1 MQPHFEMA
9 SLSRQNGRELMP
21 RYKLL
26 IEYDGGALSGWQLQ
40 DDQQT
45 VQGVLE
51 SAIEK
56 LHGQRC
62 LVYGAGRTDAGVHA
76 LGQVAHVDL
85 PRVWDPFV
93 LRNAIN
99 GNVRPHRVSVVEAE
113 VVSDDFH
120 ARFGATERRYLY
132 RILNRRAPPALDHGK
147 VWYVPVDLDVDAM
160 HEAAQHLVGTHDFST
175 FRAASCQAQSPVK
188 TLDVLNVSRYGEEI
202 EIEARAR
209 SFLHHQVRSMVG
221 SLKQVGDGKW
231 TVRDMKRA
239 LEAKDREAC
248 GAVAPSAG
256 LYLVGVSYEPL
267 SEGHQQ
273 SL

>member
-1 MQPHFEMA
+1 
-9 SLSRQNGRELMP
+9 MP

-26 IEYDGGALSGWQLQ
+26 IEYDGGALSGWQVQ
-40 DDQQT
+40 DDQPT

-51 SAIEK
+51 NAIEK
-56 LHGQRC
+56 LHGAHC

-76 LGQVAHVDL
+76 FGQVAHVDL
-85 PRVWDPFV
+85 PKAWDPFV

-99 GNVRPHRVSVVEAE
+99 GNVRPHCVSVIEIE
-113 VVSDDFH
+113 EVSDEFH
-120 ARFGATERRYLY
+120 ARFSATERRYLY
-132 RILNRRAPPALDHGK
+132 RILNRRAPPALELGK
-147 VWYVPVDLDVDAM
+147 VWHVPVDLDVDAM
-160 HEAAQHLVGTHDFST
+160 HEAAQHLVGVHDFTT

-221 SLKQVGDGKW
+221 TLKQVGEGKW

-239 LEAKDREAC
+239 LDAKNREAC
-248 GAVAPSAG
+248 GAVAPSTG
-256 LYLVGVSYEPL
+256 LYLVSVGYEPL
-267 SEGHQQ
+267 PSEPQQ
-273 SL
+273 SP